1 MNGFEPTLLGMITL
15 IISVAEVNVILQSI
29 LFLLTIVY
37 TAYRILEI
45 TKKNKWHGKDI
56 WVFSTKD

>member
-45 TKKNKWHGKDI
+45 TKKNK
-56 WVFSTKD
+56 